1 MGQETDDSFNLQP
14 TVYKHLSE
22 TNETN
27 KKWTLYLIL
36 CCLSAC
42 MGSFNFGYN
51 IGSTNLP
58 TPLIKDFFSKQYFK
72 EMFLQQAKYENETS
86 AFISIFNEK
95 NITSELTSL
104 NNTLPNLNNNT
115 LKERNSNINKTIAEL
130 KDMKIKLDAG
140 KAKKQSMETL
150 IWTFTTSLFV
160 VGGMIGAFSSKYV
173 LEYFGRKKGIIFHYV
188 FTISGSIL
196 VLIAPAINFPSC
208 VLISRFF
215 FGVQGGMMCGLIPTY
230 LNEISPKAL
239 RGATGVLSQ
248 LFITVGILV
257 AQTLGFR
264 QFLGTKDHWHIL
276 LALPIVPSLI
286 GGIALIFFP
295 ESPKA
300 LLLNKKNKSAATKA
314 LKLLRNSDDVSSE
327 IEEINLE
334 SKASNSSEEAVSLK
348 ELFTSQQLRWPLI
361 TGLVLNI
368 TQQLCGINAI
378 FFYSEGIFKRAS
390 IESEYIQ
397 YAVFATGLVNVIS
410 TIAVVPLIDRLGRK
424 PLLVVP
430 MAIIIVDF
438 IVLTICLVLQ
448 KQSIY
453 YSYMSIVCIVIF
465 IMCFAFGLGP
475 IPFIYVAECFRQDA
489 RGAAIA
495 ICMLSN
501 WVANLLLTLTFEY
514 MAMLLTDYVFLIF
527 AIIVSFA
534 LFVIIKKV
542 PETKGRNLEEIME
555 YFEGGSSRKYN
566 KDIQLVPN
574 PVA

>member
-276 LALPIVPSLI
+276 LALPIVPSVI
-286 GGIALIFFP
+286 GSLALCICFP

-300 LLLNKKNKSAATKA
+300 LLINEGDEKACRKA
-314 LKLLRNSDDVSSE
+314 LQKLRNTRNVSHEIEQMNHEARDSQHEQAMSIWSLLKSSE
-327 IEEINLE
+327 
-334 SKASNSSEEAVSLK
+334 
-348 ELFTSQQLRWPLI
+348 LRWPLL
-361 TGLVLNI
+361 TGLILNI

-378 FFYSEGIFKRAS
+378 FFYSDSIFKRAS
-390 IESEYIQ
+390 IEDEYIQ
-397 YAVFATGLVNVIS
+397 YAVFATGLVNVIC